1 MAVGIDV
8 TIDPSGSV
16 SGGRVAESSLDKV
29 GKAAQQSEEILKR
42 LQRTTEV
49 LGSSQKLAASS
60 SSSYAASLRA
70 VASSAA
76 IQDQQLQKAS
86 AALLHQANSAKRA
99 KKETTAA
106 GRNLQDAGYQ
116 VNDFATQVSMGGNA
130 FMAFGIQAGQFLQRI
145 NPIVATV
152 TTVGFILAGVLAPN
166 LFNSKTASN
175 ELAASMESLG
185 NVLDITGNGAV
196 RLSDDLVNLSKTSE
210 SLTRAKLQLAAAEA
224 AIAIDK
230 ASETVIEATGNFSS
244 FFTDLNAGAANLSY
258 FEQTYSKTFTSIDQV
273 NGLMAAGTGQVV
285 SSVESLG
292 DQFGVNEA
300 QALGLLRAYRQLVED
315 PNAENLNAFGDVFTN
330 ISESGVETTTTFKQF
345 QVQVLQAAS
354 KAKTA
359 QEAIDLIAKAYENFD
374 NVAQTSSATFDRQS
388 SSITSLA
395 QNLAVLELE
404 ASGNARQA
412 AIMQQ
417 AWQLGVEQGDKLYAT
432 VELIAGRI
440 FDLAEEQRKL
450 NEEQQAFTANQN
462 VVESLTQQNQL
473 IGKQGEELAVLRAQQ
488 RLNADATDEQRQ
500 EVERLARANYRQA
513 ESAKQAQQYQ
523 QDFTTVLQGTLPD
536 FERFRMESEALNV
549 AFQQGAIDLQEY
561 SLAMTN
567 LKEQTQVGEIGL
579 AEAFNA
585 EFQKITADAK
595 NVEATIGTTLAGAF
609 GTLTNQIGQATADVL
624 LFGASGRDAAYQ
636 IASAIAT
643 QLISSLVKLGV
654 QYALNVALGQSLATA
669 SLAATA
675 AQATASAAMWAT
687 PAALA
692 SLATLGANAVPAN
705 TALAGTIATSKAI
718 AAIPVPGFA
727 EGGMA
732 YGPGTGTSDSF
743 TAKLSNG
750 EFVMPQKQTRRYA
763 GELEA
768 MRAGAFESG
777 GATGVPNV
785 TIVNQT
791 TGRIDNARAE
801 YVSRDE
807 VRVIIQ
813 EEVPSLVG
821 AEIDNPYSS
830 ANRSLRN
837 NYDVQRKL

>member
-8 TIDPSGSV
+8 TIDPSGAV
-16 SGGRVAESSLDKV
+16 SGGRVAENSLDKV
-29 GKAAQQSEEILKR
+29 GKAAQ
-42 LQRTTEV
+42 RTDGAVDQLTTSTMQ
-49 LGSSQKLAASS
+49 LGGAQT
-60 SSSYAASLRA
+60 
-70 VASSAA
+70 
-76 IQDQQLQKAS
+76 Q
-86 AALLHQANSAKRA
+86 
-99 KKETTAA
+99 A
-106 GRNLQDAGYQ
+106 GRSAQNFARTQGAAYTASRQGGQIMGQ
-116 VNDFATQVSMGGNA
+116 VGFQVSDLATQLSMGANA
-130 FMAFGIQAGQFLQRI
+130 MQAIGVQGGQLLQAI
-145 NPIVATV
+145 NPLAGAIF
-152 TTVGFILAGVLAPN
+152 TVGAIIGGTLAPN
-166 LFNSKTASN
+166 LFKSESAAKELSEAMEGLSDVVDSTRGGVVTLSDDFAELSQVSEDLAQSQLALAFSRAQVAISKAGEASN
-175 ELAASMESLG
+175 EAIREFNGWTTSLTVGAAALTAFEIRTGNAATSLEQFSNTAFGGDEIVGSIQRLGDEFNLTTQESL
-185 NVLDITGNGAV
+185 
-196 RLSDDLVNLSKTSE
+196 R
-210 SLTRAKLQLAAAEA
+210 
-224 AIAIDK
+224 
-230 ASETVIEATGNFSS
+230 F
-244 FFTDLNAGAANLSY
+244 
-258 FEQTYSKTFTSIDQV
+258 
-273 NGLMAAGTGQVV
+273 
-285 SSVESLG
+285 
-292 DQFGVNEA
+292 
-300 QALGLLRAYRQLVED
+300 LRAYGNLERDASPEKLQELSDVTTDIIKNNKDATISFQQL
-315 PNAENLNAFGDVFTN
+315 
-330 ISESGVETTTTFKQF
+330 GVEILKNNKSASDAQSVLET
-345 QVQVLQAAS
+345 VQGLLDGTSQSAS
-354 KAKTA
+354 N
-359 QEAIDLIAKAYENFD
+359 L
-374 NVAQTSSATFDRQS
+374 SATFRRQS
-388 SSITSLA
+388 EGTTRLA
-395 QNLAVLELE
+395 EDLAILQLE
-404 ASGNARQA
+404 ASGNTKEAF
-412 AIMQQ
+412 ILQQ
-417 AWQLGVEQGDKLYAT
+417 AWQLGVQKGDALFAT
-432 VELIAGRI
+432 VEELASKI
-440 FDLAEEQRKL
+440 FDLRNEQKEL
-450 NEEQQAFTANQN
+450 NEEQKEFDSNQN
-462 VVESLTQQNQL
+462 VIDRLTQQNQL

-500 EVERLARANYRQA
+500 EVERLARANYRQS

-523 QDFTTVLQGTLPD
+523 QDFTSALQSTLPD
-536 FERFRMESEALNV
+536 FERFRLESEALNM

-567 LKEQTQVGEIGL
+567 LKEQTGVDEIGL

-595 NVEATIGTTLAGAF
+595 NVEAAIGTTLAGAF

-777 GATGVPNV
+777 GATGAPRI

-791 TGRIDNARAE
+791 TGRIDSAQAE
-801 YVSRDE
+801 YVTREE
-807 VRVIIQ
+807 VRVIIR
-813 EEVPSLVG
+813 EETPELVG
-821 AEIDNPYSS
+821 AEINNPYSA
-830 ANRSLRN
+830 ANRAMRN

>member
-8 TIDPSGSV
+8 TIDPSGAV
-16 SGGRVAESSLDKV
+16 SGGRVAENSLDKV
-29 GKAAQQSEEILKR
+29 GKAAQRTDGAVDQLTSSTMQLGGVQTQAGR
-42 LQRTTEV
+42 SAQAYTRTTQTA
-49 LGSSQKLAASS
+49 G
-60 SSSYAASLRA
+60 
-70 VASSAA
+70 
-76 IQDQQLQKAS
+76 KATGKVG
-86 AALLHQANSAKRA
+86 QI
-99 KKETTAA
+99 A
-106 GRNLQDAGYQ
+106 GQAGYQ
-116 VNDFATQVSMGGNA
+116 ISDLATQLSMGGNA
-130 FMAFGIQAGQFLQRI
+130 MQAIGIQGGQLLQAI
-145 NPIVATV
+145 NPIAGAVF
-152 TTVGFILAGVLAPN
+152 TVGAILGGVLAPS
-166 LFNSKTASN
+166 LFKSKDASE
-175 ELAASMESLG
+175 ELEESMESLG

-210 SLTRAKLQLAAAEA
+210 NLTRAKLQLAAANA

-230 ASETVIEATGNFSS
+230 ASESVISATEDFST
-244 FFTDLNAGAANLSY
+244 FFTDLNAGAANLAY
-258 FEQTYSKTFTSIDQV
+258 FEDTYSKTFTSIDQV
-273 NGLMAAGTGQVV
+273 NRLMAAGTGQVEA
-285 SSVESLG
+285 SVEQLG
-292 DQFGVNEA
+292 EQFGINET
-300 QALGLLRAYRQLVED
+300 QSLNLLRAYRDLVES
-315 PNAENLNAFGDVFTN
+315 PNAENLNEFGQVFTR
-330 ISESGVETTTTFKQF
+330 ISESGQQTTTTFKEY
-345 QVQVLQAAS
+345 QVQVLQAAAKS
-354 KAKTA
+354 KTA
-359 QEAIDLIAKAYENFD
+359 QEALDLINNAYKD
-374 NVAQTSSATFDRQS
+374 LDSAIQTSSTAFDRQS
-388 SSITSLA
+388 ASLTT
-395 QNLAVLELE
+395 LAEDLAILQLE
-404 ASGNARQA
+404 ADGNAKEA
-412 AIMQQ
+412 FILQQ
-417 AWQLGVEQGDKLYAT
+417 AWQLGVQKGDALFAT
-432 VELIAGRI
+432 VEELASKI
-440 FDLAEEQRKL
+440 FELRNEQKEL
-450 NEEQQAFTANQN
+450 NEEQKEFDSNQN
-462 VVESLTQQNQL
+462 VIDRLTQQNQL

-488 RLNADATDEQRQ
+488 RLNADATDEQRE
-500 EVERLARANYRQA
+500 EVERLARANYRQS
-513 ESAKQAQQYQ
+513 ESAKQAQQSQ
-523 QDFTTVLQGTLPD
+523 QDFTSALQSTLPD
-536 FERFRMESEALNV
+536 FERFRTESEALNV

-567 LKEQTQVGEIGL
+567 LKEQTGVGEIGL

-595 NVEATIGTTLAGAF
+595 NVEAAIGTTLAGAF

-777 GATGVPNV
+777 GATGTPKI

-791 TGRIDNARAE
+791 TGRIDSAQAE
-801 YVSRDE
+801 YVTREE

-813 EEVPSLVG
+813 EETPELVG
-821 AEIDNPYSS
+821 AEINNPYSA
-830 ANRSLRN
+830 ANRAMRN